1 MHTPPPKGPNL
12 FFPILAIVA
21 IVVLLLLQRN
31 LSVLI
36 GQDRESELSAPPRQT
51 ATATP

>member
-21 IVVLLLLQRN
+21 IVILLLLQRN
-31 LSVLI
+31 LSLLI
-36 GQDRESELSAPPRQT
+36 GQDRETEPTAQPGQA